1 MKALYHKKFTILLAI
16 LGTLLLAQP
25 QVAETET
32 GAVFLAVV
40 TSLQQIVTMLV
51 LSRDRLPRI
60 LSLVFGFPAVIAIFS
75 SLGLPVGVREPIVL
89 WAHGLAVIFFAI
101 TVALILR
108 FVLRNQVT
116 IDNVIGALVA
126 YLMIGVAMGQLYVVL
141 EDRNPH
147 SFRASSEISR
157 ALENPN
163 TRAARLTYYSFVTL
177 TTSGYDDIIP
187 DAPLTRTLA
196 WMEAVAGQFY
206 LAVLVAGLIGMRVNQ
221 SGLTRQYG
229 TS

>member
-1 MKALYHKKFTILLAI
+1 MKALYHKKFTILFAV
-16 LGTLLLAQP
+16 LGSLLLAQP
-25 QVAETET
+25 QVAETER
-32 GAVFLAVV
+32 GAVILAVI
-40 TSLQQIVTMLV
+40 TSLLQIVIMLV
-51 LSRDRLPRI
+51 LSNDRLPRI
-60 LSLVFGFPAVIAIFS
+60 LSLALGLPAVIAIFS
-75 SLGLPVGVREPIVL
+75 SLGLPAGMREPVVL
-89 WAHGLAVIFFAI
+89 WAHGLAAFFFAI
-101 TVALILR
+101 TVVLILR
-108 FVLRNQVT
+108 YVLLNQVT

-126 YLMIGVAMGQLYVVL
+126 YLMIGVATGQLYVVL

-147 SFRASSEISR
+147 SFRASSEIGR

-177 TTSGYDDIIP
+177 TTSGYGDIIP

-221 SGLTRQYG
+221 SGFTRQNG